1 MTQEEFEKR
10 MSVLKDK
17 SMAIQQEIGKLQD
30 EYLVS
35 YPVQPNDMCVD
46 ENGKVC
52 WISRMSFSKDNPE
65 RVNIMAN
72 YQKKDGTRSKRE
84 QYLYNKIQ
92 MKLED

>member
-17 SMAIQQEIGKLQD
+17 SMAIQQEIRKLQD
-30 EYLVS
+30 DYLAG

-46 ENGKVC
+46 EKGKVC
-52 WISRMSFSKDNPE
+52 WISRMSFSKDIPE
-65 RVNIMAN
+65 RMNIMVN

-84 QYLYNKIQ
+84 QYLYNKLQI
-92 MKLED
+92 KFKD